1 MLTHTAKRPLPSRY
15 RGQFIPRRDRSDR
28 RAAAALA
35 TGRAEGLSAFECA
48 DRMFA
53 AIGGTFRA
61 INSRKRKVEKYLLAG
76 PAAARSKY
84 ADLATALP
92 DDFATAVVVLVG
104 TVSGLKS
111 ALLDADADLQT
122 SPHHA
127 RRLIELENLEVALL
141 VLRFLR
147 ATGRASVW
155 PRLRAALLTPMWNP
169 VSISDDGSVI
179 EIEPNYVEWEG

>member
-1 MLTHTAKRPLPSRY
+1 MLTHTAKRPLPGRH
-15 RGQFIPRRDRSDR
+15 RGGYVPRRDRSDR

-35 TGRAEGLSAFECA
+35 SGRAEGLSAFQSA

-61 INSRKRKVEKYLLAG
+61 INSRKRRAEEYLIAG

-84 ADLATALP
+84 ADLAAALP
-92 DDFATAVVVLVG
+92 DDFAIAVAVLTG
-104 TVSGLKS
+104 TVASLKS
-111 ALLDADADLQT
+111 ALLDADANLRT

-127 RRLIELENLEVALL
+127 RRLVELENLEVALL

-155 PRLRAALLTPMWNP
+155 PRLRAALISPLWNP
-169 VSISDDGSVI
+169 VSVSDDGCVI
-179 EIEPNYVEWEG
+179 EFEPNYVEWEG